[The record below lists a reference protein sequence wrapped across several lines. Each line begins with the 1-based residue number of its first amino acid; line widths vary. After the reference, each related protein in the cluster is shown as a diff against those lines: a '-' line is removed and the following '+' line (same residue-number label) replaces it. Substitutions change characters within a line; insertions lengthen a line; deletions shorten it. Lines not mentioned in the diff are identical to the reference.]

1 MIGALLG
8 AFGGG
13 SALAGAQLALGA
25 VSTFAQLQAGAA
37 AAGTAEQQAESME
50 IDGIANEAQALQN
63 MSIRIDQY
71 NDALANNEAIF
82 GFTLGGGESTS
93 IQALQAAERKT
104 LVKDIDVLSS
114 QMQLDRGQTKLAAM
128 IEVQRGRNAQ
138 RASFF
143 NAIGSG
149 LKGYIAYKESV

>member
-63 MSIRIDQY
+63 MVIRQEQY
-71 NDALANNEAIF
+71 FDALANNEAIF
-82 GFTLGGGESTS
+82 GFTLQGGESTS
-93 IQALQAAERKT
+93 IEALKVAERRT
-104 LVKDIDVLSS
+104 LVKDLDVLSS
-114 QMQLDRGQTKLAAM
+114 QMQLERGQTKLASM

-138 RASFF
+138 RASLF

-149 LKGYIAYKESV
+149 LKGYIAYKESK